1 MAEST
6 IRIGLASWSIY
17 GRQGTVF
24 LGVHVV
30 FAIAELVPPVAEVA
44 LLRDAG
50 EAACEL
56 PARVSP
62 GGSEIVDQV
71 LDAVLAQLFGLGHAD

>member
-6 IRIGLASWSIY
+6 IRIGIASWPIY
-17 GRQGTVF
+17 GREGTVF
-24 LGVHVV
+24 LGVHLV

-44 LLRDAG
+44 VARDAR
-50 EAACEL
+50 AACER

-62 GGSEIVDQV
+62 GGGEVGDQV
-71 LDAVLAQLFGLGHAD
+71 LDAVRAQLFGLGHAD